1 MYLFSALIMN
11 MKLNITISDIF
22 VGLPAGILIFIST
35 LLFTTLLGRLLTNF
49 GLPGREWL
57 ALPVLAF
64 DAFVVGLLAR
74 LLRPYHGP
82 ATALSSALISIIIF
96 LGLRLSSG
104 TNSQYNP
111 VIFGWPGLV
120 AIPVFCLLGAWQM
133 GRWRE
138 KRST

>member
-1 MYLFSALIMN
+1 
-11 MKLNITISDIF
+11 MKLNLTPSDFF

-35 LLFTTLLGRLLTNF
+35 LLFTTLLGRLLD
-49 GLPGREWL
+49 GLTFAGRDWL

-82 ATALSSALISIIIF
+82 ATALAAAIIAMLIF
-96 LGLRLSSG
+96 LGLRLSAG
-104 TNSQYNP
+104 PQGQYNP
-111 VIFGWPGLV
+111 VIFGLPGLL

-138 KRST
+138 QRPA